1 MENASKA
8 LLIAGAILIV
18 IVLISIGMVIVQSA
32 QGIVDESS
40 SMTTDQETATFNKR
54 FETYQGTQKG
64 ATIQS
69 LLSAVSVN
77 NAENKSGGRKI
88 SVIIKDDKI
97 TAEGKD
103 TGITDSKILSQISAD
118 IQTSARYKV
127 VMSGRDADSYINEI
141 TIEKK

>member
-18 IVLISIGMVIVQSA
+18 IVLISIGMVIVQSS
-32 QGIVDESS
+32 QGIVDEAGQ
-40 SMTTDQETATFNKR
+40 MTTDQETSTFNNR
-54 FETYQGTQKG
+54 FSTYQGTQKG
-64 ATIQS
+64 ATVQS
-69 LLSAVSVN
+69 LLSAVSAN

-103 TGITDSKILSQISAD
+103 TGISDSKILTQIAAD

-127 VMSGRDADSYINEI
+127 VMSGIDGDSYINEI

>member
-32 QGIVDESS
+32 QGIVAESS
-40 SMTTDQETATFNKR
+40 SMTTDQETSTFNRR

-77 NAENKSGGRKI
+77 NAENKSGG
-88 SVIIKDDKI
+88 S
-97 TAEGKD
+97 
-103 TGITDSKILSQISAD
+103 
-118 IQTSARYKV
+118 
-127 VMSGRDADSYINEI
+127 
-141 TIEKK
+141 